1 MSIQLPLAVR
11 QAAILGFVSSG
22 RLTQRRPQS
31 RSASISRRAL
41 GQRVHRRTMTP
52 LNSEAS
58 ATNFETR
65 NAANAAIDELP
76 ASAGHADPAAI
87 QASRAGSRVD
97 KRQSVP
103 ETKAQL
109 GGMATQSRATPAFGT
124 VEAISPRWIPWI
136 F

>member
-1 MSIQLPLAVR
+1 
-11 QAAILGFVSSG
+11 
-22 RLTQRRPQS
+22 
-31 RSASISRRAL
+31 
-41 GQRVHRRTMTP
+41 MTP

-109 GGMATQSRATPAFGT
+109 GGMASS
-124 VEAISPRWIPWI
+124 SPWTDFEVNTTLQVQHLGIMNQPLLVLAAE
-136 F
+136 